1 MATDNHKAPKGVKVA
16 TIETPA
22 HGVSITADTRKAH
35 RAIKVATMKVPSMKD
50 FVPERKKKSP
60 ANDSVQAQQSKTTQ
74 DEMVSQ
80 FESLSGFSGDTAE
93 GGGVPVPT
101 KTVQSQPVD
110 KQKILMNFRKTGGF
124 GG

>member
-35 RAIKVATMKVPSMKD
+35 RAIKVATMKVPSVKD

-93 GGGVPVPT
+93 GGGVTVPT

-110 KQKILMNFRKTGGF
+110 KQKILMNFRKT
-124 GG
+124 